1 MKIIESI
8 DEMREYSQQCKRD
21 GKTISYVSS
30 ESYLHDG
37 HMSLVKIA
45 KENADI
51 TVLSAGH
58 CLSYFYDINHPQRYK
73 KYIIDYREFFL
84 KQDIMICKENNV
96 DVFFQPSM
104 FDLYSN
110 LTNKIT
116 LSSPIIGRFLEKRGW
131 NPNLANGY
139 GDIISLYAFQTIKI
153 INILSPD
160 VYVIGEKDE
169 YETNCYKKTLIH
181 DLNYPIKLIV
191 APTIRDSN
199 GLALSSRNV
208 NLTEEERINAS
219 SIYRTLQEVSAWD
232 VYPPIQTIKTY
243 IEERIKSFGGIVN
256 WINICCAETLDE
268 LISIDRKAV
277 ILVNV
282 EFGDV
287 SELTDHI
294 IIEQK

>member
-1 MKIIESI
+1 MIYLLYFMNLKI
-8 DEMREYSQQCKRD
+8 
-21 GKTISYVSS
+21 
-30 ESYLHDG
+30 
-37 HMSLVKIA
+37 
-45 KENADI
+45 
-51 TVLSAGH
+51 
-58 CLSYFYDINHPQRYK
+58 F
-73 KYIIDYREFFL
+73 
-84 KQDIMICKENNV
+84 
-96 DVFFQPSM
+96 
-104 FDLYSN
+104 
-110 LTNKIT
+110 
-116 LSSPIIGRFLEKRGW
+116 
-131 NPNLANGY
+131 
-139 GDIISLYAFQTIKI
+139 
-153 INILSPD
+153 NIVSPD
-160 VYVIGEKDE
+160 VNVIGEKDI
-169 YETNCYKKTLIH
+169 YEITSYVKSLID